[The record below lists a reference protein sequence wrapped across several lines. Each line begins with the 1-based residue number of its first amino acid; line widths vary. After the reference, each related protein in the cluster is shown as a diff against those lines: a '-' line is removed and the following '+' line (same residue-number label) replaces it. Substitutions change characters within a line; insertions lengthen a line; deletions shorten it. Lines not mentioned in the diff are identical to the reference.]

1 MSKNE
6 TKRNL
11 ILQENELTKIIEEM
25 RNVIDN
31 FENLSYE
38 EKNNRFLKLVALHEK
53 ACLKMRKFPS
63 YLGNPNAM
71 KEVQEIID
79 EVMNVEIGYTEQGW
93 FCVRMPF
100 LLPKKESGSSEY
112 VKNMLY
118 SPLRKFFKNKVRE
131 VPKQAVLVYRHVYE
145 ESHPEKQMRD
155 HDNIEI
161 NQVSDCI
168 VLWAME
174 DDSPKYCEHFYMS
187 ARGDKSRTEVYVIP
201 REEFGEFV
209 KIRDNMPKEGVK
221 LYDFRH

>member
-11 ILQENELTKIIEEM
+11 ILQEKDLTKILKEM
-25 RNVIDN
+25 REVIDN

-38 EKNNRFLKLVALHEK
+38 EKNDRFMKLVALHEK

-63 YLGNPNAM
+63 YLGNLNAM

-118 SPLRKFFKNKVRE
+118 SPLSKFFKNKVRD

-201 REEFGEFV
+201 REEFSEFV

>member
-25 RNVIDN
+25 RKVIDN

-118 SPLRKFFKNKVRE
+118 SPLSKFFKSKVRD

>member
-25 RNVIDN
+25 RKVIDN

-79 EVMNVEIGYTEQGW
+79 EVMNVEVGYTEQGW
-93 FCVRMPF
+93 FSVRMPF

-118 SPLRKFFKNKVRE
+118 SSLSKFFKNKVRD

-209 KIRDNMPKEGVK
+209 KIRDNMPKEEVK

>member
-25 RNVIDN
+25 RKVIDN

-118 SPLRKFFKNKVRE
+118 SPLSKFFKNRVRE

>member
-25 RNVIDN
+25 RIVIDN

-38 EKNNRFLKLVALHEK
+38 EKNNRFLNLVALHEK

-118 SPLRKFFKNKVRE
+118 SPLSKFFKNKVRD

-168 VLWAME
+168 ALWAME

-201 REEFGEFV
+201 HDEFGEFV
-209 KIRDNMPKEGVK
+209 KIKDSMPKEGVK
-221 LYDFRH
+221 LYEFRR

>member
-1 MSKNE
+1 MHTNLIKE
-6 TKRNL
+6 NL
-11 ILQENELTKIIEEM
+11 ILEERNYTKITKEM
-25 RNVIDN
+25 REVIDN
-31 FENLSYE
+31 FDNLSYE
-38 EKNNRFLKLVALHEK
+38 EKNGRVLKMVASSERS
-53 ACLKMRKFPS
+53 CLKMRKLPV
-63 YLGNPNAM
+63 YLGNPNARY
-71 KEVQEIID
+71 EVQEIID
-79 EVMNVEIGYTEQGW
+79 DVMNVEVGYTEQGW

-118 SPLRKFFKNKVRE
+118 SPLSKFFKNKVRE

-168 VLWAME
+168 ALWAME
-174 DDSPKYCEHFYMS
+174 DDSPTYCEHFYMS

-201 REEFGEFV
+201 HDEFGEFV
-209 KIRDNMPKEGVK
+209 KIKDSMPKEGVK
-221 LYDFRH
+221 LYEFRR

>member
-25 RNVIDN
+25 RIVIDN

-118 SPLRKFFKNKVRE
+118 SPLSKFFKSKVRD

>member
-25 RNVIDN
+25 RKVIDN

-38 EKNNRFLKLVALHEK
+38 EKNNRFLKLVALYEK
-53 ACLKMRKFPS
+53 GCLKMRKFPS

-71 KEVQEIID
+71 KEVQEIIA

-93 FCVRMPF
+93 LCVRMPF

-118 SPLRKFFKNKVRE
+118 SPLSKFFKNKVRD

>member
-11 ILQENELTKIIEEM
+11 ILQEKDLTKILKEM
-25 RNVIDN
+25 REVIDN

-38 EKNNRFLKLVALHEK
+38 EKNDRFMKLVALHEK

-63 YLGNPNAM
+63 YLGNLNAM

-79 EVMNVEIGYTEQGW
+79 EVINVEIGYTEQGW

-118 SPLRKFFKNKVRE
+118 SPLSKFFKNKVRD

-187 ARGDKSRTEVYVIP
+187 ARGDTSRTEVYVIP
-201 REEFGEFV
+201 REEFSEFV

>member
-1 MSKNE
+1 MYTNLIKE
-6 TKRNL
+6 NL
-11 ILQENELTKIIEEM
+11 ILEERNYTKITKEM
-25 RNVIDN
+25 REVIDN
-31 FENLSYE
+31 FDNLSYE
-38 EKNNRFLKLVALHEK
+38 EKNDRLLKIVASSERS
-53 ACLKMRKFPS
+53 CLKMRKFPV
-63 YLGNPNAM
+63 YLGNLDAM
-71 KEVQEIID
+71 KKVQEIID
-79 EVMNVEIGYTEQGW
+79 SEMNVEVGYTEQGW

-118 SPLRKFFKNKVRE
+118 SPLSKFFKNKVRE

-174 DDSPKYCEHFYMS
+174 DDSPTYCEHFYMS

-201 REEFGEFV
+201 HDEFGEFV
-209 KIRDNMPKEGVK
+209 KIKDSMPKEGVK
-221 LYDFRH
+221 LYEFRR

>member
-11 ILQENELTKIIEEM
+11 ILQENELTKIIKEM
-25 RNVIDN
+25 RDVIDN
-31 FENLSYE
+31 FENLTYE
-38 EKNNRFLKLVALHEK
+38 EKNNIYLKLVALHEK
-53 ACLKMRKFPS
+53 ACLKMRKFPA

-93 FCVRMPF
+93 FCVRIPF

-118 SPLRKFFKNKVRE
+118 SPLRKFFKNKVRD

-187 ARGDKSRTEVYVIP
+187 ARGDNSRTEVYVVP
-201 REEFGEFV
+201 REEFNEFV
-209 KIRDNMPKEGVK
+209 KIKDNMPKEGVK

>member
-11 ILQENELTKIIEEM
+11 ILQEKELTKIIEEM
-25 RNVIDN
+25 RKVIDN

-118 SPLRKFFKNKVRE
+118 SPLSKFFKNKVRD

-201 REEFGEFV
+201 REEFSEFV

>member
-1 MSKNE
+1 MSKNKLKE
-6 TKRNL
+6 NL
-11 ILQENELTKIIEEM
+11 ILEEKNFTKITKEM
-25 RNVIDN
+25 REVIDD
-31 FENLSYE
+31 FENLPYE
-38 EKNNRFLKLVALHEK
+38 EINDR
-53 ACLKMRKFPS
+53 CLKIVASSEKSCLKIRKFPV
-63 YLGNPNAM
+63 YIGNPNARY
-71 KEVQEIID
+71 EVQQIID
-79 EVMNVEIGYTEQGW
+79 EVMNVEVGYTEQGW
-93 FCVRMPF
+93 FSVRMPF

-118 SPLRKFFKNKVRE
+118 SALSKFFKNKVRE

-201 REEFGEFV
+201 HDEFNEFV

-221 LYDFRH
+221 LYDFRR

>member
-25 RNVIDN
+25 RKVIDN

-63 YLGNPNAM
+63 YLGNSNAM
-71 KEVQEIID
+71 KEVEEIID
-79 EVMNVEIGYTEQGW
+79 KVMNVEVGYTEQGW

-118 SPLRKFFKNKVRE
+118 SPLSKFFKNKVRE

-187 ARGDKSRTEVYVIP
+187 ARGDTSRTEVYVIP
-201 REEFGEFV
+201 REEFSEFV

>member
-1 MSKNE
+1 MK
-6 TKRNL
+6 TKEKLNL
-11 ILQENELTKIIEEM
+11 QLKDLTKIIEEM
-25 RNVIDN
+25 RKVIDN

-118 SPLRKFFKNKVRE
+118 SPLSKFFKNKMRV

-168 VLWAME
+168 ALWAME

-201 REEFGEFV
+201 RDEFGEFV

>member
-11 ILQENELTKIIEEM
+11 ILQEKDLTKILKEM
-25 RNVIDN
+25 REVIDN

-38 EKNNRFLKLVALHEK
+38 EKNDRFMKLVALHEK

-63 YLGNPNAM
+63 YLGNLNAM

-79 EVMNVEIGYTEQGW
+79 EVINVEIGYTEQGW

-118 SPLRKFFKNKVRE
+118 SPLSKFFKNKVRD

-145 ESHPEKQMRD
+145 ESHPAKQMRD

-187 ARGDKSRTEVYVIP
+187 ARGDTSRTEVYVIP
-201 REEFGEFV
+201 REEFSEFV

>member
-11 ILQENELTKIIEEM
+11 ILQENELTKIIDEM
-25 RNVIDN
+25 RKVIDN

-118 SPLRKFFKNKVRE
+118 SPLSKFFKSKVRD

>member
-25 RNVIDN
+25 RKVIDN

-118 SPLRKFFKNKVRE
+118 SALSKFFKNKVRE

>member
-25 RNVIDN
+25 RKVIDN

-38 EKNNRFLKLVALHEK
+38 EKNNRFLRLVALHEK
-53 ACLKMRKFPS
+53 ACLRMRKFPS

-118 SPLRKFFKNKVRE
+118 SPLSKFFKNKVRD

>member
-25 RNVIDN
+25 RKVIDN

-118 SPLRKFFKNKVRE
+118 SPLSKFFKSKVRDA
-131 VPKQAVLVYRHVYE
+131 PKQAVLVYRHVYE

>member
-1 MSKNE
+1 M
-6 TKRNL
+6 TKIKLKENL
-11 ILQENELTKIIEEM
+11 ILEEKNFIKITKEM
-25 RNVIDN
+25 REVIDD
-31 FENLSYE
+31 FEDLSYE
-38 EKNNRFLKLVALHEK
+38 EINDR
-53 ACLKMRKFPS
+53 CLKMVASSEKSCLNMRKFPS
-63 YLGNPNAM
+63 YLGNSNAM

-79 EVMNVEIGYTEQGW
+79 EVMNVQVGYTEQGW
-93 FCVRMPF
+93 FSVRMPF

-118 SPLRKFFKNKVRE
+118 SALSKFFKNKVRD

-209 KIRDNMPKEGVK
+209 KIRDNMPKEGGEIV
-221 LYDFRH
+221 

>member
-25 RNVIDN
+25 RKVIDN

-38 EKNNRFLKLVALHEK
+38 EKNNRFLRLVDLHEK

-118 SPLRKFFKNKVRE
+118 SPLSKFFKNKVRD

-168 VLWAME
+168 VLWAMG

>member
-1 MSKNE
+1 MSKNKLKE
-6 TKRNL
+6 NL
-11 ILQENELTKIIEEM
+11 ILEEKNFTKITKEM
-25 RNVIDN
+25 REVIDD
-31 FENLSYE
+31 FENLPYE
-38 EKNNRFLKLVALHEK
+38 EINQR
-53 ACLKMRKFPS
+53 CLKIVASSEKSCLKIRNFPV
-63 YLGNPNAM
+63 YIGNPNARY
-71 KEVQEIID
+71 EVQQIID
-79 EVMNVEIGYTEQGW
+79 EVMNVEVGYTEQGW
-93 FCVRMPF
+93 FSVRMPF

-118 SPLRKFFKNKVRE
+118 SALSKFFKNKVRE

-187 ARGDKSRTEVYVIP
+187 ARGDTSRTEVYVIP

-221 LYDFRH
+221 LYDFRR

>member
-1 MSKNE
+1 M
-6 TKRNL
+6 TKKENKENL
-11 ILQENELTKIIEEM
+11 ILIEKESTKIINEM
-25 RNVIDN
+25 REIIKN
-31 FENLSYE
+31 FENLPYE
-38 EKNNRFLKLVALHEK
+38 EINNRYLTMVALKEK
-53 ACLKMRKFPS
+53 VCLKMRKLPS
-63 YLGNPNAM
+63 YLGNPNA
-71 KEVQEIID
+71 KEEVQKIID

-118 SPLRKFFKNKVRE
+118 SALSKFFKNKVRD

-187 ARGDKSRTEVYVIP
+187 TRGDTSRTEVYVIP
-201 REEFGEFV
+201 REEFSEFV
-209 KIRDNMPKEGVK
+209 KIRDDMPKEGVK